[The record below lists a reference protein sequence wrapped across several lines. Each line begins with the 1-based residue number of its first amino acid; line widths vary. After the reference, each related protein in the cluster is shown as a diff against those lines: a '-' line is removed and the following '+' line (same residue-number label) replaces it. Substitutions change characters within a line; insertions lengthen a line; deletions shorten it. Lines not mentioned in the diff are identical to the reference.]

1 MLVDIPEKYFPILL
15 SSGATMG
22 RLFSSATA
30 GSLDCLMLARQ
41 IIEKHPDDLEEY
53 LADFLFGVKTQ
64 ENSRG

>member
-15 SSGATMG
+15 SSGIAMG

-30 GSLDCLMLARQ
+30 GSLDCLLLARQ

-53 LADFLFGVKTQ
+53 LADFLFGVKSQ
-64 ENSRG
+64 EASRG

>member
-15 SSGATMG
+15 SSGIAMG
-22 RLFSSATA
+22 RLFSSATT

-53 LADFLFGVKTQ
+53 LADFLFGVKSQ
-64 ENSRG
+64 EASRG